1 MQRTLLVFAL
11 LWSAVAAATEYP
23 AASAEQR
30 AQRIDEYTASC
41 VTGVEAVPDLR
52 ALYSHA
58 TVQAYC
64 TCRQRYSADVL
75 AQAAKKDQRG
85 KAVED
90 RMNAYAEA
98 KCTYVLVQQLE
109 HE

>member
-1 MQRTLLVFAL
+1 M
-11 LWSAVAAATEYP
+11 S
-23 AASAEQR
+23 
-30 AQRIDEYTASC
+30 
-41 VTGVEAVPDLR
+41 GVEAVPDLR

-75 AQAAKKDQRG
+75 ADAAKKDLRG
-85 KAVED
+85 EDVEE
-90 RMNAYAEA
+90 RMSAFAEA
-98 KCTYVLVQQLE
+98 KCSYVLVQQLE